1 MFVLGRHHIGFKMLL
16 GYASLTVVTS
26 TGVGA
31 DSTFKFFE
39 RLSTQL
45 ICNIDDNNVAT
56 SCQPFQTGHFKLTVA
71 VPDSETDPSQF
82 TAATPINIAIGGFTF
97 TGTLGD
103 DPKYTAGKSVARI
116 PLTDQTCDGPDCATF
131 THGFILL
138 KLTRTGVKMTV
149 STRTTADV
157 HASPS
162 AFASNYIDDEAGVI
176 SDVVPSA
183 ISIQVGDHSASTN
196 LAVSATVKQLT
207 TSALGTEYSLGNV
220 RLSGFPE

>member
-1 MFVLGRHHIGFKMLL
+1 MLGRHQIGFKLLL
-16 GYASLTVVTS
+16 GCAALTVVTS

-39 RLSTQL
+39 RLSTRL
-45 ICNIDDNNVAT
+45 ICDTDDNNVAT

-82 TAATPINIAIGGFTF
+82 TPATPVNIAIGGFTF
-97 TGTLGD
+97 AGTLGD
-103 DPKYTAGKSVARI
+103 DPKYTAGKNVARI
-116 PLTDQTCDGPDCATF
+116 PLTDQTCNGPDCATF

-138 KLTRTGVKMTV
+138 RITKTGVKIIV

-183 ISIQVGDHSASTN
+183 INIEVGNDSASTN

-207 TSALGTEYSLGNV
+207 TSALGTEYSLGKV